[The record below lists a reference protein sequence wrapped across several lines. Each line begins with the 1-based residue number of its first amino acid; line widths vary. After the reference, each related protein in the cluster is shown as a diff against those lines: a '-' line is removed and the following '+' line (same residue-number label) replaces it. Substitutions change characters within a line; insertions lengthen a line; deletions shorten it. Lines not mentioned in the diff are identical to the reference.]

1 MRRSMIHASIGGREV
16 MSRRQGL
23 VVAGVAVG
31 VAAWISAAI
40 RHGHR
45 TMGREVP
52 GGILVRDVR
61 TYDALTHRWLLR
73 GFYEGLARDV
83 AAATPPGARLLDVGC
98 GPGRLTILLARSD
111 LHVTGVDLDPAMIE
125 RATANAARIPDAG
138 HRPSFTVADVASVP
152 LADDSQ
158 DVVVTTLSMHHW
170 SDPRAGL
177 AEIARVLRPGGKA
190 LVWDFR
196 PGMVP
201 LHRHVPDPVELA
213 RTSPLRVVGATPW
226 RWPWRFRLMLR
237 IELAKR

>member
-1 MRRSMIHASIGGREV
+1 

-23 VVAGVAVG
+23 VVCGVAVG
-31 VAAWISAAI
+31 VAAGITAAI

-52 GGILVRDVR
+52 GGILMRDAR
-61 TYDALTHRWLLR
+61 SYDSLTHRWLLR
-73 GFYEGLARDV
+73 GFYEGIARDI
-83 AAATPPGARLLDVGC
+83 AAAAPPGAHLLDVGC
-98 GPGRLTILLARSD
+98 GPGRLAILLARRDD

-125 RATANAARIPDAG
+125 RATANAVRIPDTG
-138 HRPSFTVADVASVP
+138 RRPSFTAADVASVP
-152 LADDSQ
+152 LADESQ

-196 PGMVP
+196 PGVVP

>member
-1 MRRSMIHASIGGREV
+1 

-23 VVAGVAVG
+23 VVGGVAVG
-31 VAAWISAAI
+31 VAAGITAAI

-52 GGILVRDVR
+52 GGIHMRDAR
-61 TYDALTHRWLLR
+61 SDDSQTPR
-73 GFYEGLARDV
+73 GVLGGFDDGIARDI
-83 AAATPPGARLLDVGC
+83 AAAAPPGAHLLDVGC
-98 GPGRLTILLARSD
+98 GPGRLAILLARRD

-125 RATANAARIPDAG
+125 RATANAARIPEAG
-138 HRPSFTVADVASVP
+138 RRPSFTAADVASVP
-152 LADDSQ
+152 LADESQ

-170 SDPRAGL
+170 SDPHAGL

>member
-1 MRRSMIHASIGGREV
+1 
-16 MSRRQGL
+16 MSRRQRL
-23 VVAGVAVG
+23 VVAGGVAVG
-31 VAAWISAAI
+31 VAAGISAAI

-45 TMGREVP
+45 PMGREVP
-52 GGILVRDVR
+52 GGILMRDVR
-61 TYDALTHRWLLR
+61 SYDSLAYGWLLR
-73 GFYEGLARDV
+73 RFYEGIARDV
-83 AAATPPGARLLDVGC
+83 AAAASPGANLLDVGC
-98 GPGRLTILLARSD
+98 GPGRLAILLAQRD

-138 HRPSFTVADVASVP
+138 RRPSFTVADVASVP
-152 LADDSQ
+152 LADESQ

-177 AEIARVLRPGGKA
+177 AEIARVLRLGGKA
-190 LVWDFR
+190 LVWDLR

-237 IELAKR
+237 IELAKK

>member
-1 MRRSMIHASIGGREV
+1 

-23 VVAGVAVG
+23 VVGGVAVG
-31 VAAWISAAI
+31 VAAGISAAI

-52 GGILVRDVR
+52 GGILMRDAR
-61 TYDALTHRWLLR
+61 SYDSLTHRWLLR
-73 GFYEGLARDV
+73 GFYEGIARDI
-83 AAATPPGARLLDVGC
+83 AAAAPPGAHLLDVGC
-98 GPGRLTILLARSD
+98 GPGRLAILLARSDD

-125 RATANAARIPDAG
+125 RATANAARIPETG
-138 HRPSFTVADVASVP
+138 RRPSFTAADAASVP
-152 LADDSQ
+152 LADESQ

-213 RTSPLRVVGATPW
+213 RTAPLRMVGATPW

-237 IELAKR
+237 IELSKR